1 MSEKENPVKKV
12 KKKKIDTADNKTES
26 TKTGESKTLTD
37 TKSKK
42 KITTKQNDLMS
53 KEFKIIIPRVE
64 IEKNFDQ
71 AAEKY
76 SSEMKLDGFRKGK
89 IPVEVVKSKYRE
101 IIIDE
106 VVNKLIEEYTFKR
119 IKEEN
124 IPIISSPAIKEFK
137 FEDGKDLNA
146 LVSVDLFPEVNVP
159 DLDKIQLSIKK
170 DLLKTEDFNEAD
182 QINMIL
188 ENNKRKHIVKD
199 QVIKAGD
206 FVEFT
211 IQSQFTDTKRM
222 MPKQDSFFEVKEEP
236 HSDIGELYKE
246 LLGKSS
252 GDKLEIKRKY
262 NKDNKKKNWAD
273 KTIRHFI
280 EVKNIFEYVT
290 PELND
295 EFLKSVGFS
304 DEKSFKEKLKEEF
317 SNQLSRQKDQIITAE
332 IRDKL
337 IEICDFTVPDSIVD
351 QEVEKSQA
359 QYAQI
364 IMTLPED
371 KRAEY
376 IKTARENAEK
386 SIRFSFILEEVKKK
400 FDIKVENEDLEKEF
414 KSIAD
419 ANNIDI
425 KEVRKYYMKKD
436 QKETLKDSIGRN
448 QAIDLLKE
456 KIKIKEV

>member
-1 MSEKENPVKKV
+1 MSEKEHPVKKAKE
-12 KKKKIDTADNKTES
+12 KKMDEADNKTAT
-26 TKTGESKTLTD
+26 TKAVENKTSKD
-37 TKSKK
+37 AKSKK
-42 KITTKQNDLMS
+42 KITEKQNDLMS
-53 KEFKIIIPRVE
+53 KEFKIIIPRIE
-64 IEKNFDQ
+64 IEKRFDQ
-71 AAEKY
+71 AVENY

-106 VVNKLIEEYTFKR
+106 VVNKLIEEYTFKK

-124 IPIISSPAIKEFK
+124 IPIISSPAIKEFE

-146 LVSVDLFPEVNVP
+146 LVSVDLFPEVKVP
-159 DLDKIQLSIKK
+159 DLDKVQLSIKK
-170 DLLKTEDFNEAD
+170 DLLKSEDFNEAD
-182 QINMIL
+182 QIDMIL
-188 ENNKRKHIVKD
+188 ENNKRKQIVRD
-199 QVIKAGD
+199 QVIKDGD

-236 HSDIGELYKE
+236 HFDIGELYKD
-246 LLGKSS
+246 LVGKSA
-252 GDKLEIKRKY
+252 GDKLEIERKY

-280 EVKNIFEYVT
+280 IIKNVFEYVK
-290 PELND
+290 PELNA

-304 DEKSFKEKLKEEF
+304 DEKGFKEKLKEEY
-317 SNQLSRQKDQIITAE
+317 SSQLSRQRDQIITSE

-337 IEICDFTVPDSIVD
+337 IEICDFSVPDSIVD
-351 QEVEKSQA
+351 QEVQRSQA

-371 KRAEY
+371 KREEY
-376 IKTARENAEK
+376 VKTVRENAEK

-400 FDIKVENEDLEKEF
+400 FDIKVENEDLDKEF

-425 KEVRKYYMKKD
+425 KEVRKYYMKND
-436 QKETLKDSIGRN
+436 QKESLKDSIGRN

-456 KIKIKEV
+456 KIKIK

>member
-1 MSEKENPVKKV
+1 MSEKENPVNKV
-12 KKKKIDTADNKTES
+12 KKKKIDSSDNKTKS
-26 TKTGESKTLTD
+26 TKTGENKTLTD

-42 KITTKQNDLMS
+42 KVTTKQSDLMS

-64 IEKNFDQ
+64 IEKSFDQ

-106 VVNKLIEEYTFKR
+106 VVNKLIEEYTFKI

-124 IPIISSPAIKEFK
+124 IPIISSPAIKEFE

-159 DLDKIQLSIKK
+159 DLDKVQLSIKK
-170 DLLKTEDFNEAD
+170 ELLRTEDFNEAD
-182 QINMIL
+182 QIDMIL
-188 ENNKRKHIVKD
+188 ENNKRKQIVKD
-199 QVIKAGD
+199 QGIKAGD

-246 LLGKSS
+246 LVGKFS
-252 GDKLEIKRKY
+252 GDKLEIERKY
-262 NKDNKKKNWAD
+262 NKDNKKKNWAG

-280 EVKNIFEYVT
+280 EVKNIFEYVK

-304 DEKSFKEKLKEEF
+304 DEKSFKEKLKEEY

-337 IEICDFTVPDSIVD
+337 IEICDFNVPDSIVD
-351 QEVEKSQA
+351 QEVQRSQE

-376 IKTARENAEK
+376 IKTVRENAEK

-400 FDIKVENEDLEKEF
+400 FEIKVENEDLEKEF

-436 QKETLKDSIGRN
+436 QKETLRDSIGRN

>member
-1 MSEKENPVKKV
+1 MSEKENPVNKV
-12 KKKKIDTADNKTES
+12 KKKKIDSSDNKTKS
-26 TKTGESKTLTD
+26 TKTGENKTLTD

-42 KITTKQNDLMS
+42 KVTTKQSDLMS

-64 IEKNFDQ
+64 IEKSFDQ

-106 VVNKLIEEYTFKR
+106 VVNKLIEEYTFKI

-124 IPIISSPAIKEFK
+124 IPIISSPAIKEFE

-159 DLDKIQLSIKK
+159 DLDKVQLSIKK
-170 DLLKTEDFNEAD
+170 ELLRTEDFNEAD
-182 QINMIL
+182 QIDMIL
-188 ENNKRKHIVKD
+188 ENNKRKQIVKD
-199 QVIKAGD
+199 QGIKAGD

-246 LLGKSS
+246 LVGKFS
-252 GDKLEIKRKY
+252 GDKLEIERKY
-262 NKDNKKKNWAD
+262 NKDNKKKNWAG

-280 EVKNIFEYVT
+280 EVKNIFEYVK

-304 DEKSFKEKLKEEF
+304 DEKSFKEKLKEEY

-337 IEICDFTVPDSIVD
+337 IEICDFKVPDSIVD
-351 QEVEKSQA
+351 QEVQRSQE

-376 IKTARENAEK
+376 IKTVRENAEK

-400 FDIKVENEDLEKEF
+400 FEIKVENEDLEKEF

-436 QKETLKDSIGRN
+436 QKETLRDSIGRN

>member
-1 MSEKENPVKKV
+1 MSEKENPVNKV
-12 KKKKIDTADNKTES
+12 KKKKIDSSDNKTKS
-26 TKTGESKTLTD
+26 TKTGENKTLTD

-42 KITTKQNDLMS
+42 KVTTKQSDLMS

-64 IEKNFDQ
+64 IEKSFDQ

-106 VVNKLIEEYTFKR
+106 VVNKLIEEYTFKI

-124 IPIISSPAIKEFK
+124 IPIISSPAIKEFE

-159 DLDKIQLSIKK
+159 DLDKVQLSIKK
-170 DLLKTEDFNEAD
+170 ELLRTEDFNEAD
-182 QINMIL
+182 QIDMIL
-188 ENNKRKHIVKD
+188 ENNKRKQIVKD
-199 QVIKAGD
+199 QGIKAGD

-246 LLGKSS
+246 LVGKFS
-252 GDKLEIKRKY
+252 GDKLEIERKY
-262 NKDNKKKNWAD
+262 NKDNKKKNWAG

-280 EVKNIFEYVT
+280 EVKNIFEYVK

-304 DEKSFKEKLKEEF
+304 DEKSFKEKLKEEY

-337 IEICDFTVPDSIVD
+337 IEICDFKVPDSIVD
-351 QEVEKSQA
+351 QEVQRSQE
-359 QYAQI
+359 QYTQI

-376 IKTARENAEK
+376 IKTVRENAEK

-400 FDIKVENEDLEKEF
+400 FEIKVENEDLEKEF

-425 KEVRKYYMKKD
+425 KEVRKYYMKNEH
-436 QKETLKDSIGRN
+436 KETLRDSIGRN